1 MDSSTEIEPCLNPWV
16 MPAVVLGALTIV
28 SFASVAIAEQS
39 DGAKKL
45 KSFATV
51 IMATAQLVSS

>member
-1 MDSSTEIEPCLNPWV
+1 MDSSTGIEPRPNPWV

-28 SFASVAIAEQS
+28 SFAGVAIAEQP

-45 KSFATV
+45 TSFAAV
-51 IMATAQLVSS
+51 IMATARLVPS